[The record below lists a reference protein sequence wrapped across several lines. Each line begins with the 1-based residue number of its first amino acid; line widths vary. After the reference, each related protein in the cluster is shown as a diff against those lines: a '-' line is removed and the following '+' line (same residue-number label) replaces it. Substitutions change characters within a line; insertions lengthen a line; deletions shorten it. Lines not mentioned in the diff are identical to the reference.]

1 MYHFRSVCL
10 PFTLSERAGGRRGK
24 GMKRGIKDVAS
35 FLTRAVDWQIKSI
48 VLLQS
53 DSETISVGGQS
64 VPPGGD

>member
-1 MYHFRSVCL
+1 
-10 PFTLSERAGGRRGK
+10 
-24 GMKRGIKDVAS
+24 MKRGIKDVAS